1 MPQLSP
7 DFCPNYAPTMPQLCL
22 NYAPTIFAIFL
33 AFLGELCPNYA
44 PTMLQL
50 CPTQLCPN
58 YTFCPTMARPCP
70 EFCPSYAPTMPQ
82 LCFGRL
88 PNCWSF
94 LHLCYL
100 SFNMNSVKNTF
111 WTEKWKRRAT
121 RLLYTLMANV
131 GPRPLP
137 LCEQKGAISNQGR
150 ATFFASFL
158 PKFFAHHR
166 QKFCKKCTFWL
177 WNIKSSSLELI
188 KTHHAQAIFFKLV
201 VCWIS

>member
-82 LCFGRL
+82 LC
-88 PNCWSF
+88 PNCVLADYRIVGAFCICATFRSIWILSRTPFGLKSERAEVPGFCTLLWQMWGHAPSPFVNKREPFQIKVEPHF
-94 LHLCYL
+94 LHLFYL
-100 SFNMNSVKNTF
+100 NFSPITGKNF
-111 WTEKWKRRAT
+111 AKNVLSGCE
-121 RLLYTLMANV
+121 TL
-131 GPRPLP
+131 
-137 LCEQKGAISNQGR
+137 
-150 ATFFASFL
+150 
-158 PKFFAHHR
+158 
-166 QKFCKKCTFWL
+166 
-177 WNIKSSSLELI
+177 SL
-188 KTHHAQAIFFKLV
+188 V
-201 VCWIS
+201 P